1 MPARATQTPL
11 HARVRRTAKRH
22 VKMAMV
28 PHRENQYKPHLIRR
42 HGLFVIVAVVVLL
55 QIVTNLNHFRNILGT
70 ENSVSV
76 SELLVNTNSER
87 QKAGLEPLTL
97 DTRLS
102 DAAYM
107 KAKDM
112 LANEY
117 WSHSSPT
124 GVQPWK
130 WLGDANYNYSYAGE
144 NLARNFN
151 SSQGVVSAW
160 MASPSH
166 RDNILKK
173 QYKDVGFATVDG
185 VMDGRP
191 VSLVVAMYGAP
202 VIGGI
207 GAVQGVNFVA
217 PTAAQLSFASRVGI
231 GLQSLSPAILSSV
244 VLLLLAA
251 VVALLAQLYH
261 RHIPKYLQST
271 WNRHHG
277 IVKAVGLSSLVVV
290 VITLYSTNGQL

>member
-1 MPARATQTPL
+1 
-11 HARVRRTAKRH
+11 
-22 VKMAMV
+22 MAMV

-42 HGLFVIVAVVVLL
+42 HGLLVICVVVLL
-55 QIVTNLNHFRNILGT
+55 VQLITNLNYFRNILGT
-70 ENSVSV
+70 ENQVSV
-76 SELLVNTNSER
+76 ADLLVDTNTER

-130 WLGDANYNYSYAGE
+130 WLGDADYNYSYAGE

-151 SSQGVVSAW
+151 SSRGVVSAW

-166 RDNILKK
+166 RENILKK
-173 QYKDVGFATVDG
+173 QYQDVGFATVDG
-185 VMDGRP
+185 TMDGRP
-191 VSLVVAMYGAP
+191 ISLVVAMYGTPATA
-202 VIGGI
+202 GI
-207 GAVQGVNFVA
+207 GAVRGVNFVA
-217 PTAAQLSFASRVGI
+217 PATSQLSFASQVGI

-244 VLLLLAA
+244 ILLLLAA

-277 IVKAVGLSSLVVV
+277 AVKALGLSSLVIVV
-290 VITLYSTNGQL
+290 VALYTTNGQL

>member
-1 MPARATQTPL
+1 
-11 HARVRRTAKRH
+11 
-22 VKMAMV
+22 MV
-28 PHRENQYKPHLIRR
+28 PHKANQYKPYLIRR
-42 HGLFVIVAVVVLL
+42 HGLLVIFVAVLLL
-55 QIVTNLNHFRNILGT
+55 QLVTNLNYFRNILGT
-70 ENSVSV
+70 ENPVSV
-76 SELLVNTNSER
+76 PELLVGTNAER
-87 QKAGLEPLTL
+87 QKAGLEPLEL

-102 DAAYM
+102 DAAYL

-112 LANEY
+112 LANDY
-117 WSHSSPT
+117 WAHSSPS

-185 VMDGRP
+185 TMDGRP
-191 VSLVVAMYGAP
+191 ISLVVAMYGAP
-202 VIGGI
+202 ATSGI

-231 GLQSLSPAILSSV
+231 SLQSLSPAILSSI

-277 IVKAVGLSSLVVV
+277 MVKAVGLSSLVVV
-290 VITLYSTNGQL
+290 VMALYTTNGQL

>member
-1 MPARATQTPL
+1 MPARTKQTPL
-11 HARVRRTAKRH
+11 HARVRRTTKRH

-42 HGLFVIVAVVVLL
+42 HGLLVICVVVLL
-55 QIVTNLNHFRNILGT
+55 VQLITNLNYFRNILGT
-70 ENSVSV
+70 ENQVSV
-76 SELLVNTNSER
+76 ADLLVDTNTER

-130 WLGDANYNYSYAGE
+130 WLGDADYNYSYAGE

-151 SSQGVVSAW
+151 SSRGVVSAW

-166 RDNILKK
+166 RENILKK
-173 QYKDVGFATVDG
+173 QYQDVGFATVDG
-185 VMDGRP
+185 TMDGRP
-191 VSLVVAMYGAP
+191 
-202 VIGGI
+202 I
-207 GAVQGVNFVA
+207 
-217 PTAAQLSFASRVGI
+217 
-231 GLQSLSPAILSSV
+231 
-244 VLLLLAA
+244 
-251 VVALLAQLYH
+251 
-261 RHIPKYLQST
+261 
-271 WNRHHG
+271 
-277 IVKAVGLSSLVVV
+277 
-290 VITLYSTNGQL
+290 